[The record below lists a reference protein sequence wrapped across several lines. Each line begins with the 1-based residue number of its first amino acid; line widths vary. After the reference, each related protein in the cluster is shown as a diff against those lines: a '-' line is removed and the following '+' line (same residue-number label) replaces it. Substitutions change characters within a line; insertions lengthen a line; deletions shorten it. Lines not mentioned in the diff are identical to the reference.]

1 VTAETSDKSSPRG
14 FGWLFLLLFA
24 AALSGTLIVLPGRIL
39 DTYRNLEQSQPEFA
53 KPYLWGTFGALA
65 LALIAA
71 FAVVIKL
78 WLNSRARARRAR
90 SRPVA
95 ELSAAERLE
104 AFERTLEQVTQVAAR
119 GPALDQEELARAVA
133 ALKLKHATQ
142 SLEIAAFGTISSG
155 KSALLN
161 ALAGRPVFGSDVVGG
176 TTVRRGEVPWPSDDR
191 VTLVDTPGIGEVAGS
206 GRAELALD
214 VARSA
219 DVVLFVIDGAL
230 KSYEY
235 EALVR
240 LSRVGKRILVC
251 INKADWLRPEDRAVL
266 LEQLAAQLKG
276 LLTPADLV
284 VVQAQPVQR
293 TRTRV
298 FADGREQ
305 LVEATI
311 PAHIGPLAARLLQV
325 VSKDG
330 SDLLLANLLV
340 RAEALEADARER
352 VRAFMD
358 QRARAIAERHMWQAG
373 AAAALVPIPLLD
385 FAAGSAVM
393 VKMALALAQVYGQPL
408 TLDSASLL
416 VRELGKNLFGVLGT
430 NAILPAVTAFIGA
443 ALKMVPGAGTLAG
456 SVTQGI
462 VQALIARWAGNV
474 LIEHFQKASRDEP
487 GSLAE
492 LSRSHWKA
500 VTQTSSLLEHVRA
513 GIKQLGA
520 RERDAGEP

>member
-1 VTAETSDKSSPRG
+1 VTADTSNKSSPRG
-14 FGWLFLLLFA
+14 LGWLFLLLFA
-24 AALSGTLIVLPGRIL
+24 AAFSATLIVLPGRIL
-39 DTYRNLEQSQPEFA
+39 DTYQSLERSQPEFA
-53 KPYLWGTFGALA
+53 KPYLWGTFGALG

-71 FAVVIKL
+71 IAIVVKL

-90 SRPVA
+90 NRPVA
-95 ELSAAERLE
+95 ALSAAERLE
-104 AFERTLEQVTQVAAR
+104 AFERTLDQVTQVAAR
-119 GPALDQEELARAVA
+119 GPALDQEELTRAVA
-133 ALKLKHATQ
+133 ALKHKHATQ

-161 ALAGRPVFGSDVVGG
+161 ALAGRAVFGSDVVGG

-191 VTLVDTPGIGEVAGS
+191 VTLVDTPGIGEVSGS

-266 LEQLAAQLKG
+266 LDQLTSQLKG

-298 FADGREQ
+298 FADGREE
-305 LVEATI
+305 LVEATV
-311 PAHIGPLAARLLQV
+311 PANIGSLAARLLQV

-330 SDLLLANLLV
+330 PDLLLANLLL
-340 RAEALEADARER
+340 RAEALEADARDR

-430 NAILPAVTAFIGA
+430 HAILPAVSTFIGA

-492 LSRSHWKA
+492 LSRTHWKA

-520 RERDAGEP
+520 RGRDAGEP